1 MNTPKQNKPMYNKKI
16 VAFSLLAHIN
26 DNNIGIK
33 SFNDIYIPIVKSA
46 LCRMNM
52 DGIKSGESIMEIKK
66 NVDKVFSLDIPIS
79 ILRNLLISISNEIET
94 DSENQFI
101 LHKDG
106 AFQMNKFLFAD
117 YEEELEQKEEEINE
131 VVKIYEAYLTSLGL
145 DQKSEPSIFEY
156 IDLNRTNLSK
166 FFAYKQDKELEI
178 QYVHQANFIN
188 SIKANKKV
196 YEVLRRVYLGSIIAA
211 YLEVEIGEVNNKT
224 EILLD
229 TNFILGLL
237 DLNSVEATHT
247 CCKISEICDR
257 LGFTKSILPFTIEE
271 IEMLIERKANQLEN
285 AFFQGHLDP
294 ESIYNASKRRN
305 LSKTQLL
312 QIVKNL
318 KEILVKEHKISIVGN
333 DQKLR
338 NLAKY
343 QYSDIYDFYKSIRG
357 DYGFSALH
365 DTTAIVYVKEKR
377 GGKPIKGDLMKAN
390 CWFVTNTPFKLA
402 LPDSNGFLPEI
413 IRAEDILNFLWLSN
427 PSVTAFINSSELSSL
442 GLTRLV
448 STTISFSLP
457 STKVLRDLDENF
469 NTYGGTKITADDTV
483 MVAAMIAKKKI
494 LRPEELNR
502 LANQDSES
510 FISKVKEYA
519 NQGRKEEKE
528 INGNLEKILFHL
540 ETSFSKQ
547 QEKKEDFLNIE
558 VVEKN
563 ISEIIKD
570 EKLEKSNRKLKIA
583 LIIICLLFVS
593 FFWWSLELFLGIQ
606 HYGNY
611 LLIKILVQAL
621 LITLTLLFFYKEYRN
636 TWIST
641 SIAIFIAILNF
652 CKDSIPSNEQKE
664 NQIKEEKKND
674 SASVP
679 LVTTNKRK

>member
-1 MNTPKQNKPMYNKKI
+1 MHNKKI

-52 DGIKSGESIMEIKK
+52 EGIKSGQSIMEIKK
-66 NVDKVFSLDIPIS
+66 NVDKVFSLDIPVS
-79 ILRNLLISISNEIET
+79 ILRNLLVSISSEVEM
-94 DSENQFI
+94 DSENHFI

-106 AFQMNKFLFAD
+106 AFQMNKFLFSD
-117 YEEELEQKEEEINE
+117 YEEELEEKEEEINE
-131 VVKIYEAYLTSLGL
+131 VVKIYEAYLTSIGL
-145 DQKSEPSIFEY
+145 DPTLEPSIFEY

-188 SIKANKKV
+188 SIKSNKKI
-196 YEVLRRVYLGSIIAA
+196 YEILRRVYLGSIIAA

-247 CCKISEICDR
+247 CSKISEICDR

-285 AFFQGHLDP
+285 AFFQGYLDP

-312 QIVKNL
+312 QIVKNI
-318 KEILVKEHKISIVGN
+318 KEILVKEHKINIVGN

-338 NLAKY
+338 NLAKF

-357 DYGFSALH
+357 DHGFSALH

-402 LPDSNGFLPEI
+402 IPDSNGYLPEI

-427 PSVTAFINSSELSSL
+427 PNVTAFINSSELSSL

-457 STKVLRDLDENF
+457 SSKVLRDLDENF
-469 NTYGGTKITADDTV
+469 NTYGGTEITADDTV

-494 LRPEELNR
+494 LKPEDLNR
-502 LANQDSES
+502 LAHQNSEN

-519 NQGRKEEKE
+519 NQGRNEEKE
-528 INGNLEKILFHL
+528 MKEKLEKIFQHL
-540 ETSFSKQ
+540 ESSFTKQ
-547 QEKKEDFLNIE
+547 QEKKTDLSSIKVEETNLSE
-558 VVEKN
+558 VV
-563 ISEIIKD
+563 KD
-570 EKLEKSNRKLKIA
+570 EKLEKNNRRLKIA
-583 LIIICLLFVS
+583 LLIICVIFVS
-593 FFWWSLELFLGIQ
+593 FFWWTLEIIFGLEQ
-606 HYGNY
+606 YKNY
-611 LLIKILVQAL
+611 YLIKILVQLLLITISLLFFHKEYRSAWITTSIAL
-621 LITLTLLFFYKEYRN
+621 LI
-636 TWIST
+636 
-641 SIAIFIAILNF
+641 AIMNF
-652 CKDSIPSNEQKE
+652 SKD
-664 NQIKEEKKND
+664 
-674 SASVP
+674 
-679 LVTTNKRK
+679 

>member
-1 MNTPKQNKPMYNKKI
+1 MQNKKI

-52 DGIKSGESIMEIKK
+52 EGIKSGQSIMEIKK
-66 NVDKVFSLDIPIS
+66 NVDKVFSLDIPVS
-79 ILRNLLISISNEIET
+79 ILRNLLVSISSEVEI

-106 AFQMNKFLFAD
+106 AFQMNKFLFSD
-117 YEEELEQKEEEINE
+117 YEEELEEKEEEVNE
-131 VVKIYEAYLTSLGL
+131 VVKIYEGYLTSIGL
-145 DQKSEPSIFEY
+145 SPTLEPSIFEY

-166 FFAYKQDKELEI
+166 FFAYKQDKELEV
-178 QYVHQANFIN
+178 QFVHQANFIN
-188 SIKANKKV
+188 SIKSNKKI
-196 YEVLRRVYLGSIIAA
+196 YEILRRVYLGSIIAA
-211 YLEVEIGEVNNKT
+211 YLEVEIGEVNNRT

-247 CCKISEICDR
+247 CSKISEICDR

-285 AFFQGHLDP
+285 AFFQGYLDP

-312 QIVKNL
+312 QIVKNI
-318 KEILVKEHKISIVGN
+318 KEILVKEHKINIVGN

-338 NLAKY
+338 NLAKF
-343 QYSDIYDFYKSIRG
+343 QYSTIYDFYKNIRG
-357 DYGFSALH
+357 DHGFSALH

-402 LPDSNGFLPEI
+402 IPDSNGYLPEI

-427 PSVTAFINSSELSSL
+427 PNVTAFINSSELSSL

-457 STKVLRDLDENF
+457 SSKVLRDLDENF
-469 NTYGGTKITADDTV
+469 NTYGGTEITADDTV

-494 LRPEELNR
+494 LKPEDLNR
-502 LANQDSES
+502 LAHQNSES

-519 NQGRKEEKE
+519 NQGRNEEKE
-528 INGNLEKILFHL
+528 MKEKLEKVLQHL
-540 ETSFSKQ
+540 ESSFTKQ
-547 QEKKEDFLNIE
+547 QEKKTDISLIK
-558 VVEKN
+558 VEETN
-563 ISEIIKD
+563 ISEVVKD
-570 EKLEKSNRKLKIA
+570 EKLEKNNRMLKIA
-583 LIIICLLFVS
+583 LIVISVIFAS
-593 FFWWSLELFLGIQ
+593 FFWWTFELIFGLIQ
-606 HYGNY
+606 YDNFY
-611 LLIKILVQAL
+611 LIKILMQL
-621 LITLTLLFFYKEYRN
+621 LIITITLIFFHKEYRPA
-636 TWIST
+636 WITT
-641 SIAIFIAILNF
+641 SIALFIAIINF
-652 CKDSIPSNEQKE
+652 LK
-664 NQIKEEKKND
+664 
-674 SASVP
+674 
-679 LVTTNKRK
+679 

>member
-1 MNTPKQNKPMYNKKI
+1 MQNKKI

-52 DGIKSGESIMEIKK
+52 EGVKSGQSIMEIKTS
-66 NVDKVFSLDIPIS
+66 VDKIFALDIPVS
-79 ILRNLLISISNEIET
+79 ILRNLLISISSEVET
-94 DSENQFI
+94 DSENHFL

-117 YEEELEQKEEEINE
+117 YEEELEQKEDEINE
-131 VVKIYEAYLTSLGL
+131 VVKIYDAYLASIGIEP
-145 DQKSEPSIFEY
+145 KSEPSIFEY

-188 SIKANKKV
+188 SIKSNKKI
-196 YEVLRRVYLGSIIAA
+196 YEILRRVYLGSIIAA
-211 YLEVEIGEVNNKT
+211 YLEVEIGEVNKKT

-247 CCKISEICDR
+247 CSKISEICDR

-312 QIVKNL
+312 QIVKKL
-318 KEILVKEHKISIVGN
+318 KDILTKDHKVNIIGN

-357 DYGFSALH
+357 DHGFSALH

-402 LPDSNGFLPEI
+402 IPDSNGYLPEI

-427 PSVTAFINSSELSSL
+427 PSVTAFIDSSEISTL

-457 STKVLRDLDENF
+457 SSKVLRDLDENF
-469 NTYGGTKITADDTV
+469 NTYGGTEINADDTV

-494 LRPEELNR
+494 LKPEDLNR
-502 LANQDSES
+502 LAQQNPES

-519 NQGRKEEKE
+519 TQGRKEEQEMKVK
-528 INGNLEKILFHL
+528 LEKILQHL
-540 ETSFSKQ
+540 ETSFSKH
-547 QEKKEDFLNIE
+547 QEKKIEIATIE
-558 VVEKN
+558 VKEDNV
-563 ISEIIKD
+563 SKD
-570 EKLEKSNRKLKIA
+570 VKDNKLEKNNRNLRFA
-583 LIIICLLFVS
+583 LITIVILFIS
-593 FFWWSLELFLGIQ
+593 FLWWNFEILFGLQ
-606 HYGNY
+606 QYENY
-611 LLIKILVQAL
+611 YLVKILVQLLFITIIL
-621 LITLTLLFFYKEYRN
+621 LIFNKELRN
-636 TWIST
+636 VWITT
-641 SIAIFIAILNF
+641 SIALIIAILNF
-652 CKDSIPSNEQKE
+652 CK
-664 NQIKEEKKND
+664 
-674 SASVP
+674 
-679 LVTTNKRK
+679 T